1 MVRWGEAPGRL
12 TEQTEQDHK
21 LVYEYV
27 YGPGERIL
35 FMMGLKW
42 PMGDLSRNVLLRT
55 AVCAAIAVQHGQQR
69 QPLRHARFFLA
80 DPAVMSN
87 LCPGSAEQGDTTYQ
101 SPILHHV
108 LLRDLKPGATIHYSV
123 GERRWC

>member
-1 MVRWGEAPGRL
+1 MRWGEAPGRL

-27 YGPGERIL
+27 YGPGEC
-35 FMMGLKW
+35 GLAGELVDLCL
-42 PMGDLSRNVLLRT
+42 PGDLVVWHRGMRFG
-55 AVCAAIAVQHGQQR
+55 IALQQGQQ
-69 QPLRHARFFLA
+69 QQQLRHAAGAPRRSA
-80 DPAVMSN
+80 NPAVPAAS
-87 LCPGSAEQGDTTYQ
+87 LLRSAEQGDTTYQ